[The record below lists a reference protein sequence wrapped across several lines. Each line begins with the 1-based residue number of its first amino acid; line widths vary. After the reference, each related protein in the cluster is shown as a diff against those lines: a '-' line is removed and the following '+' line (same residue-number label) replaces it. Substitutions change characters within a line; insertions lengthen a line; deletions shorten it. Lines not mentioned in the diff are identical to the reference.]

1 LEALPQLSIDDGKG
15 ISTTP
20 SENSSHDEHDRLK
33 LVILPS
39 LTTCP
44 PGPSSTSASIGHNE
58 SARSFYALKVGEIL
72 DGQVRKQLLGNTPCK
87 PFRSFLYR
95 RSLVRRVCLCFLVLA
110 FIAMTARLSAVA
122 VESPQKHRPR
132 AASIPLPPAR
142 PAQIG
147 VDTPAPIP
155 APVVNPTQPALP
167 STQTAE
173 TPATPRSLPPAS
185 RTRMHECGLEWQKMK
200 ETGAAANQIWFD
212 FARLCLTK

>member
-1 LEALPQLSIDDGKG
+1 MPQLSIDDGKG

-72 DGQVRKQLLGNTPCK
+72 DGQVRKQLTGNTL
-87 PFRSFLYR
+87 RSFPYR
-95 RSLVRRVCLCFLVLA
+95 RSLVRRVWLCFLVLA
-110 FIAMTARLSAVA
+110 FTAMTARLSAVA
-122 VESPQKHRPR
+122 VESPQKPRPR
-132 AASIPLPPAR
+132 AASIPLPPVR

-147 VDTPAPIP
+147 VDAPAPIP
-155 APVVNPTQPALP
+155 APVVNPTLPALP

-185 RTRMHECGLEWQKMK
+185 RTRIHECGLEWQKMK